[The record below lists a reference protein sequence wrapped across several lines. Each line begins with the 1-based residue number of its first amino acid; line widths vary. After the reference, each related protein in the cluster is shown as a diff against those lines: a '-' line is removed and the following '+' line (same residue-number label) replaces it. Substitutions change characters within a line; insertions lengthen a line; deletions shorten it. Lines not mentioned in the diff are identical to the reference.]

1 MRLRILMMIA
11 LAALLLPEAALAGI
25 AYPTNV
31 AGTFAD
37 AAVNLQ
43 CDASGIN
50 CQPVTTA
57 NPVPVAAT
65 GNVAAGATDSGNPVK
80 VGAIYNATRPTYTT
94 GQRGDL
100 QVDTRGSLGVALF
113 GFNGATGVTAAA
125 PSSDG
130 FATSNTGLA
139 TQAFPYAFNGT
150 TLDRVRG
157 DTNGLVVQ
165 PGLSS
170 TYWSYASAAG
180 GIVSSTADV
189 AIAAA
194 RGASVRNYVKSL
206 TISHDTLSAATEIVV
221 KDGATVIYRGKLQT
235 AAIEGGSELIFDPP
249 LRGTANTAV
258 NVALISSVT
267 GGVFVNATGWTGN

>member
-11 LAALLLPEAALAGI
+11 LAALLLPGAALAGI

-31 AGTFAD
+31 AG
-37 AAVNLQ
+37 
-43 CDASGIN
+43 
-50 CQPVTTA
+50 
-57 NPVPVAAT
+57 
-65 GNVAAGATDSGNPVK
+65 
-80 VGAIYNATRPTYTT
+80 
-94 GQRGDL
+94 
-100 QVDTRGSLGVALF
+100 
-113 GFNGATGVTAAA
+113 
-125 PSSDG
+125 
-130 FATSNTGLA
+130 
-139 TQAFPYAFNGT
+139 
-150 TLDRVRG
+150 
-157 DTNGLVVQ
+157 
-165 PGLSS
+165 
-170 TYWSYASAAG
+170 
-180 GIVSSTADV
+180 TADV

-267 GGVFVNATGWTGN
+267 DGVFVNATGWTGN